1 MKKEDK
7 KFNINI
13 EVIPNLDDIN
23 SEYEF
28 DQLKDYIITKIK
40 VSLDNLKDDLIEINN
55 INVNGI

>member
-1 MKKEDK
+1 MNKEDK